1 MLVAAPSCADPPA
14 PLPPAPCARSWQW
27 PTARASAPPPLHPPH
42 PPPLVTGLLN
52 FIDASPSP
60 YHAVA
65 AAAAL
70 LRAAGYTALSEASPS
85 PWALT
90 PGGRYFFTRGGA
102 SLVAFA
108 VGARATAAAGGGA
121 FKVVGAHTDSPCFK
135 LKPVA
140 AARRSGYVQLGVQT
154 YGGGL
159 WHTWFDRDLTVAG
172 RVVVRDAADG
182 RLAHRLVRVP
192 WALLRIPSLAIHLSR
207 ELAKDGFKPDRE
219 AHTMPILA
227 TVAAA
232 AAAAAAGLGGNDAPA
247 AATARAP
254 SGARAAKTGA
264 ATPPP
269 VRHPPELLTVLA
281 AQLGVPA
288 AAIVDVDLSLADTQP
303 CAIGGAHGELV
314 LAPRLD
320 NLHSC
325 YTALTALTAADGTLA
340 DEADVRVVAL
350 FDHEEVGSTSA
361 VGANSALLPAAFA
374 RIHRSLPGGGL
385 DADAAAAAV
394 TRSLLVS
401 ADMAHGVHP
410 NYVSKHEERHR
421 PALGGGMVI
430 KTNANQR
437 YATSGATGA
446 LLRAA
451 VEAAAAAGGWGG
463 KGAPAS
469 RVQEFV
475 VGNETGCGSTI
486 GPMLSARTGM
496 RTVDVGAPQLA
507 MHSVREV
514 AAVADVAAAVDLY
527 AAVFRPE
534 FRALDDALA
543 ASGEILE

>member
-1 MLVAAPSCADPPA
+1 
-14 PLPPAPCARSWQW
+14 
-27 PTARASAPPPLHPPH
+27 
-42 PPPLVTGLLN
+42 
-52 FIDASPSP
+52 
-60 YHAVA
+60 
-65 AAAAL
+65 
-70 LRAAGYTALSEASPS
+70 
-85 PWALT
+85 LT

-102 SLVAFA
+102 SLVAFS

-172 RVVVRDAADG
+172 RVVVRDAAGG

-232 AAAAAAGLGGNDAPA
+232 AAAAAAGLGGDDATADATA
-247 AATARAP
+247 AAPLHAAP
-254 SGARAAKTGA
+254 AKTGPA
-264 ATPPP
+264 PPP

-303 CAIGGAHGELV
+303 CAVGGAHGELV

-340 DEADVRVVAL
+340 DEVDVRVVAL

-361 VGANSALLPAAFA
+361 VGANSALLPATVA

-385 DADAAAAAV
+385 DADAAAAAL

-410 NYVSKHEERHR
+410 NYVAKHEERHR

-451 VEAAAAAGGWGG
+451 IEAAAAAGGGG
-463 KGAPAS
+463 PGGPAPL
-469 RVQEFV
+469 VQEFV
-475 VGNETGCGSTI
+475 VSNEMGCGSTI

-534 FRALDDALA
+534 FRALDDELA